1 MPAWQHFF
9 IFSSSSHRLK
19 IMLQNRPSLWAWCC
33 CRKHLWC
40 KTETVRLWMETC
52 RHRSKDLTW
61 ASPGGAEPIVAF
73 QCFTAQCGPPYSPP
87 CIPII
92 SYKRL
97 LLTRQKSEE
106 KERGGKRS
114 DATENGRK
122 MKKGKGHSRKKKGT
136 TWSQN
141 AQVVSQ
147 GLRSSGL
154 WRSCNLKETL
164 QRNFRG
170 LFSLIES
177 GDITAVRAHW
187 A

>member
-9 IFSSSSHRLK
+9 FFFSFLSSS
-19 IMLQNRPSLWAWCC
+19 QNNATKQAVTVGMVLLS
-33 CRKHLWC
+33 KHLWC

-73 QCFTAQCGPPYSPP
+73 QCFTAQCGPPYSPLAFP
-87 CIPII
+87 LSAI
-92 SYKRL
+92 SVYCWR
-97 LLTRQKSEE
+97 
-106 KERGGKRS
+106 GKRVKKKNV
-114 DATENGRK
+114 EGRGQMLRRMGEK
-122 MKKGKGHSRKKKGT
+122 WKRGKDTAEKKKGT